1 VEEAETNPWF
11 EAGEMSDRLHILKPV
26 RIVLLL
32 ITILLFLPKVSLAG
46 QFKVTR
52 VYDGDTVKAVRG

>member
-1 VEEAETNPWF
+1 
-11 EAGEMSDRLHILKPV
+11 MSDRLHILKPV